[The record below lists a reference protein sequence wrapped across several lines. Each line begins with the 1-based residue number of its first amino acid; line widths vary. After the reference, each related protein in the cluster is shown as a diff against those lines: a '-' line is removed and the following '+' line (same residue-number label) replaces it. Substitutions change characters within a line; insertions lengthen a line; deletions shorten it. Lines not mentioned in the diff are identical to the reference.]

1 MPVWLQRISVMAIVA
16 SLLVA
21 CAPITPEGVQQAPGG
36 TVPIPTET
44 PTATPTP
51 DDMAMATVI
60 TRSLRV
66 RAEPTVNS
74 QLVGSIAE
82 GESYPVTGR
91 SSDGMWLELALPQFD
106 PGSGWVS
113 VDLVTMRG
121 DITDLPIVRTPTPP
135 PPTATFTPGPPTET
149 PAVELPSATPEG
161 GAPITATVDAAEP
174 TLEPTPEPTLEPSAP
189 VTETTPL
196 TETAAVTESAPE
208 APTPAPTA
216 EGIAAPS
223 AGSAT
228 VTAEWRVRIRAEPNT
243 EAPIVGFGYRGETF
257 PVLEL
262 SADGAWV
269 KLGGSPA
276 TPENTAGGWVSAQYL
291 VIGQ

>member
-21 CAPITPEGVQQAPGG
+21 CVPITPEGVQQAPGG

-44 PTATPTP
+44 PTTTPTP

-74 QLVGSIAE
+74 QLVGNLAE

-121 DITDLPIVRTPTPP
+121 DITDLPIVRIPTPP
-135 PPTATFTPGPPTET
+135 PPTET

-161 GAPITATVDAAEP
+161 SAPITATVDAAEP
-174 TLEPTPEPTLEPSAP
+174 TLEPTPEPTLEPSTP
-189 VTETTPL
+189 VTETAPL